1 MVNLVLEKI
10 QIQKEIFGMASLKTV
25 KVTAEGPDR
34 WIVTTHSGKHVSIVD
49 QPEAMGGTDSGP
61 SPLDYMFVALG
72 GCLVTVSKIVAG
84 QQKID
89 LRDVEIE
96 ITGDLNLAVLRG
108 QEKNERAGFTSI
120 TAKVKVDADLSKE
133 EKKAFLE
140 EVDKRCPVSENL
152 MNLTPVIVD
161 LAD

>member
-1 MVNLVLEKI
+1 
-10 QIQKEIFGMASLKTV
+10 MASLKTV
-25 KVTAEGPDR
+25 KVTAEGPDS
-34 WIVTTHSGKHVSIVD
+34 WVVTTHSGKHVSIVD

>member
-10 QIQKEIFGMASLKTV
+10 YIQKEISGMASLKTV
-25 KVTAEGPDR
+25 KVTAEGPDS
-34 WIVTTHSGKHVSIVD
+34 WVVTTHSGKHVSIVD

>member
-1 MVNLVLEKI
+1 
-10 QIQKEIFGMASLKTV
+10 MASLKTA
-25 KVTAEGPDR
+25 KVTAEGPDS
-34 WIVTTHSGKHVSIVD
+34 WVVTTHSGKHVSIVD

>member
-1 MVNLVLEKI
+1 M
-10 QIQKEIFGMASLKTV
+10 
-25 KVTAEGPDR
+25 
-34 WIVTTHSGKHVSIVD
+34 
-49 QPEAMGGTDSGP
+49 
-61 SPLDYMFVALG
+61 
-72 GCLVTVSKIVAG
+72 
-84 QQKID
+84 
-89 LRDVEIE
+89 RDVEVE
-96 ITGDLNLAVLRG
+96 VTGDLNLAVLRG